1 MNDPGREPKD
11 ESGGVGKQDKLN
23 SAWVGVTSRSGSM
36 PSSELEGVER
46 GAEVGLVVRGGSSW
60 QSGDGMSTSSVVS
73 RIWATVLAEWILE

>member
-1 MNDPGREPKD
+1 
-11 ESGGVGKQDKLN
+11 
-23 SAWVGVTSRSGSM
+23 M